1 MVHGSSD
8 CGVEGGAPRH
18 ARRSAA
24 LLGVGDHHGGDEL
37 DQIDQAF
44 AAITAGAIAE
54 VFNGSN

>member
-1 MVHGSSD
+1 MK
-8 CGVEGGAPRH
+8 
-18 ARRSAA
+18 AA
-24 LLGVGDHHGGDEL
+24 LDRQVNAIVSRPTRQRHEFSRDEL